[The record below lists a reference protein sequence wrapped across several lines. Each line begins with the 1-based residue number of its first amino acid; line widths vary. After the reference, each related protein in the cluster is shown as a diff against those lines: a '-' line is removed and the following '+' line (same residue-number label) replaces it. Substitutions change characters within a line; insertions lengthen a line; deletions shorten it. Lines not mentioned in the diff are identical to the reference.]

1 MKSIKKRENISLN
14 LDEIYRKAKL
24 YTYHRI
30 FRKIATKDEDSL
42 TALEVL
48 SLDLIQGMN
57 QPTQTEF
64 ARYINVSMPNATYKI
79 NSLEKKGYLTK
90 IQSEEDGRI
99 FYLQVTEKTK
109 ELLGTS
115 ERYTNILY
123 RRLKREFSTDEL
135 EVFER
140 VINKVSSQFMREVDR
155 YLEVNI

>member
-30 FRKIATKDEDSL
+30 FRKITTKDEDSL

-123 RRLKREFSTDEL
+123 RRLKREFSADEL

-140 VINKVSSQFMREVDR
+140 VINKVSGQFMREVDR

>member
-30 FRKIATKDEDSL
+30 FRKITTKDEDSL

-99 FYLQVTEKTK
+99 FYLQVTKKTK
-109 ELLGTS
+109 
-115 ERYTNILY
+115 
-123 RRLKREFSTDEL
+123 
-135 EVFER
+135 
-140 VINKVSSQFMREVDR
+140 
-155 YLEVNI
+155 